1 MSSHFSLEQWTDF
14 VRDLVDPRT
23 RAAME
28 QHAAVCAACAS
39 DRQAMALV
47 GETVAL
53 DAELTVGAAT
63 RRRVLALAAEL
74 PAAPRSSWRRL
85 LASLSFDSG
94 TLPAPVGVR
103 TGHQGVRQLVF
114 DAERYQV
121 HLQWEVAAPGRPVAL
136 VGRIS
141 NAADAALA
149 RGLLVRA
156 LTDDD
161 VAAEATT
168 NQFGEFVL
176 ECAWD
181 PALTIDVPVRAEGV
195 RIELPL
201 GSVTGAPPT
210 SSRKKG

>member
-14 VRDLVDPRT
+14 VRGLVAPHE

-28 QHAAVCAACAS
+28 RHAASCSACAR
-39 DRQAMALV
+39 DREAMALV
-47 GETVAL
+47 AATVAL
-53 DAELTVGAAT
+53 DAELTVGAET
-63 RRRVLALAAEL
+63 RRRIHALAARL
-74 PAAPRSSWRRL
+74 PAAPPSPWRRL
-85 LASLSFDSG
+85 VAALSFDSG
-94 TLPAPVGVR
+94 ILPAPVGVR
-103 TGHQGVRQLVF
+103 SGHPGVRQLVF

-121 HLQWEVAAPGRPVAL
+121 HLQWEVTAPGRPVAL

-156 LTDDD
+156 LTADD

-181 PALTIDVPVRAEGV
+181 PAITIDVPVRADGV
-195 RIELPL
+195 RIEVPL
-201 GSVTGAPPT
+201 GSVTGTPPT
-210 SSRKKG
+210 TARKKN